1 MKEIINKN
9 PKLIFVI
16 PLGIF
21 LLLGLLLL
29 FFAVKYPENVPVYGW
44 ITIILLVLLPAVCI
58 YGFIFG
64 FHLSEKQQ
72 RSSEAHRNIITY
84 SKQEIWIHKP
94 IVDGT
99 YSINWSIIDKIV
111 YFDYPG
117 DDHAYYTFYLND
129 FPEFIKNKK
138 QWWLNRLF
146 PVNVKMRKFTLYND
160 CQNFYD
166 LPEKLNEY
174 LNVVTDIDFAD
185 PRKGILISKKEIYKS
200 GYTETIEHWQP
211 SRDIKW
217 EKILFQRS
225 DNNA

>member
-21 LLLGLLLL
+21 LLLGILLL
-29 FFAVKYPENVPVYGW
+29 FFAVKYPENVPIYGW
-44 ITIILLVLLPAVCI
+44 ITIILFVVLPAICI

-64 FHLSEKQQ
+64 FRLSGKQQ
-72 RSSEAHRNIITY
+72 RSIEAQRNTIIYSE
-84 SKQEIWIHKP
+84 QEICINKP

-99 YSINWSIIDKIV
+99 YKIKWSIIDKIV
-111 YFDYPG
+111 YFDYPS

-146 PVNVKMRKFTLYND
+146 PVKVNNRKFSINND
-160 CQNFYD
+160 CQNFYA
-166 LPEKLNEY
+166 LPEKLKEY
-174 LNVVTDIDFAD
+174 LNVMIETDFVD
-185 PRKGILISKKEIYKS
+185 PRRGKLISREEIYKS
-200 GYTETIEHWQP
+200 GYTETIAYWQP
-211 SRDIKW
+211 NRDVKC
-217 EKILFQRS
+217 EKTLFQRS
-225 DNNA
+225 DSNT